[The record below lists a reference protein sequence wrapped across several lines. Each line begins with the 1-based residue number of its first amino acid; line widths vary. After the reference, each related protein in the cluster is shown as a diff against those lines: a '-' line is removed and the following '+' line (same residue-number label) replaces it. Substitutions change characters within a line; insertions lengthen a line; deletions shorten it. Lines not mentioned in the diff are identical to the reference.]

1 MKIEDNKNPN
11 SHEINYI
18 VNLFKSGDFIKAEK
32 EIKVLL
38 DGGAEEIINT
48 SVSAD
53 EARAKINM
61 FLK

>member
-38 DGGAEEIINT
+38 LRFKNSSILHNILGSIEVRKKN
-48 SVSAD
+48 
-53 EARAKINM
+53 
-61 FLK
+61 